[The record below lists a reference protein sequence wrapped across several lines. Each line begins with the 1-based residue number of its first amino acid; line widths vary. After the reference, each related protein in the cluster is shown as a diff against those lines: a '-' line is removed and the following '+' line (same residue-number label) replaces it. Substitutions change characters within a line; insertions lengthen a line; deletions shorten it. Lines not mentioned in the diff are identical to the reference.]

1 MSMIDVNGVWKTYRN
16 HPQLG
21 IKERLIGKRMPVEE
35 GRFARSWALQDISFK
50 VDAGR
55 SLGIVGHN
63 GTGKSTLL
71 SLILGTIKEDRGD
84 IKRRGRIGAMLEL
97 GSGCHP
103 DLTGREN
110 IFLNGAILGLR
121 IAEIK
126 RKFDSIMAFSE
137 LGAAIDLPM
146 RTYSSGMSARL
157 AFSVLAHA
165 HRDALLIDEI
175 LAVGDASFQTKCSAY
190 LRDYTAQG
198 GTLVVVSHSLQAI
211 QDLCVDGLWLHE
223 GKVVQQGPISKI
235 VKNYLNSSIENA
247 NE

>member
-21 IKERLIGKRMPVEE
+21 IKERLVGKRVPVEE
-35 GRFARSWALQDISFK
+35 GRFARSWALQDISFQ

-71 SLILGTIKEDRGD
+71 SLIFGTIKEDRGV
-84 IKRRGRIGAMLEL
+84 IRRNGHIGAMLEL

-110 IFLNGAILGLR
+110 IFLNGSILGLR

-126 RKFDSIMAFSE
+126 QKFDSIIAFSE

-157 AFSVLAHA
+157 SFSVLAHA

-223 GKVVQQGPISKI
+223 GKLVQQGPISNI